1 MIGAMPGCPPQ
12 EVTVSSAHGGTPAQ
26 QGRGMHQAAGAVV
39 EHHNSLSPP
48 LCVTT
53 LPYPVRGGRGAA
65 HARAWSGGGRAGL
78 ARAPGP
84 QAPHHPARR
93 ARRRLPARA
102 CRDCAEA
109 AAALLTPAQSACG
122 CPPVHVPDTTMRKKS
137 EELRQ
142 RLRSRPVVPMQP
154 DSLHA
159 GRSLTP
165 PRQAYVSCAAALPRR
180 ADAAPAAGAAP
191 GQGGAWGFEA
201 FLLVRPRLTTTADS
215 SGRRR
220 SGACFMGHT
229 SPGPRA

>member
-1 MIGAMPGCPPQ
+1 
-12 EVTVSSAHGGTPAQ
+12 
-26 QGRGMHQAAGAVV
+26 
-39 EHHNSLSPP
+39 
-48 LCVTT
+48 
-53 LPYPVRGGRGAA
+53 
-65 HARAWSGGGRAGL
+65 
-78 ARAPGP
+78 
-84 QAPHHPARR
+84 
-93 ARRRLPARA
+93 
-102 CRDCAEA
+102 
-109 AAALLTPAQSACG
+109 
-122 CPPVHVPDTTMRKKS
+122 MRTKS
-137 EELRQ
+137 EERRQ

-180 ADAAPAAGAAP
+180 ADAAAVAGAAP
-191 GQGGAWGFEA
+191 GQGGGAWGFEA